1 MSGVLVVGFLFA
13 AALAVV
19 FFAQARSAGAGVLAL
34 KAEVDEVKKAG
45 AGDRAALKEAQAELK
60 ARAQQLVEA
69 REKLS
74 DARKKGEPKAAKAQ
88 SRGAREAE
96 LEEDLQHARKNT
108 EGAYAAEAAARKDV
122 AAAKAA
128 EAAAKAE
135 LARAQEKVREA
146 SAGIASTGAAVV
158 AAATAA
164 GADAALI
171 EAARRAEDQRRAAY
185 AKAADFEV
193 QVNSMREREVKAQSE
208 ARKARGR
215 AETNN
220 KVFLVTKSEL
230 EMTRERLA
238 SAERKLW
245 QAGVALPAA
254 QAKERPK
261 ATGPASADRPRE
273 EKPVEAAA
281 VETAPAVEAPPAE
294 ATAAAVA
301 AAEITPGGG
310 VAPVR
315 RRPQGGAE
323 AKQE

>member
-1 MSGVLVVGFLFA
+1 MFSGIAFLAFVVA
-13 AALAVV
+13 AVLAVV
-19 FFAQARSAGAGVLAL
+19 FFAQARSAGAGVLDL
-34 KAEVDEVKKAG
+34 KKEVDEVKKAG
-45 AGDRAALKEAQAELK
+45 EADRAALKEAQGELK

-74 DARKKGEPKAAKAQ
+74 DARKRGEPKVAKVL
-88 SRGAREAE
+88 SRSAREAE
-96 LEEDLQHARKNT
+96 LEEDLTNARRNT
-108 EGAYAAEAAARKDV
+108 EEAYAAEAAARKDA
-122 AAAKAA
+122 AAAKTAA
-128 EAAAKAE
+128 DAAKAE
-135 LARAQEKVREA
+135 LSRALEKLREA
-146 SAGIASTGAAVV
+146 PGAAAPI

-171 EAARRAEDQRRAAY
+171 EATRRAEDQKKAAY
-185 AKAADFEV
+185 AKAADLEV
-193 QVNSMREREVKAQSE
+193 QINSMREREVKAQAE

-230 EMTRERLA
+230 EMTKERLA
-238 SAERKLW
+238 AAERKLW

-254 QAKERPK
+254 AAKERPK

-273 EKPVEAAA
+273 EKPA
-281 VETAPAVEAPPAE
+281 VEVVAPAAAPAVAPEAPAPAE
-294 ATAAAVA
+294 AAVVA
-301 AAEITPGGG
+301 AAETTPAGG

-323 AKQE
+323 AKE